1 MAVALATLL
10 FLRNTASPPRLK
22 KGARMARFTK
32 RFSRQA
38 VAEGSAAPVGEDVA
52 ARLASYGAGPEA
64 PTAEPQQP
72 EPEAHVMDSAP
83 EHEGPPVTDTM
94 NIATHVQ
101 TVLKA
106 AEDAAGRVLEEARA
120 EAADVRAA
128 AERDSS
134 SRIEDAEREVA
145 RLRQDAEREHKAAL
159 AAAAA
164 ARTEAKEE
172 AETIRAEAERDASSF
187 EAIAVSRHEE
197 LLKDTALAEERLRR
211 LVGGLREVA
220 DHLNSLL
227 GRGIGRADDEEADA
241 HTDEPS
247 LVEALEPQGSTAD
260 IGRR

>member
-1 MAVALATLL
+1 
-10 FLRNTASPPRLK
+10 
-22 KGARMARFTK
+22 MARFRK
-32 RFSRQA
+32 RFSHQA
-38 VAEGSAAPVGEDVA
+38 AAEGSAAIDDDGA
-52 ARLASYGAGPEA
+52 ARLASDEPGPEA

-72 EPEAHVMDSAP
+72 EPEVQ
-83 EHEGPPVTDTM
+83 VTDSGSEREVPAATDTV
-94 NIATHVQ
+94 NIAGHVQ

-106 AEDAAGRVLEEARA
+106 AEDAAARMLEEARA
-120 EAADVRAA
+120 EAADIRAA

-134 SRIEDAEREVA
+134 ARIETAEREA
-145 RLRQDAEREHKAAL
+145 AQLRQDAEREHKAAL

-164 ARTEAKEE
+164 ARAEAEEE

-187 EAIAVSRHEE
+187 QKVAVARHDE

-227 GRGIGRADDEEADA
+227 GRGIEQAEEEADA

-247 LVEALEPQGSTAD
+247 LVDALEPQASTAD